1 MTAFD
6 ICTISQKYQQIKMI
20 QDQKLSLK
28 EIKLGDF
35 LVAMRGL
42 LRPNNYEK
50 SVVEYY
56 LTEDQ
61 IIETQKEVT
70 GVFKSVLQN
79 TINDTEITWALDDA
93 VDIFM
98 TTGSGVIIGI
108 FNLNLI
114 YYENITGIPNKT
126 FVVSLLSIL
135 FRKKDICNEEQSVV
149 QKF

>member
-1 MTAFD
+1 
-6 ICTISQKYQQIKMI
+6 MI

-108 FNLNLI
+108 SNLNLI
-114 YYENITGIPNKT
+114 Y
-126 FVVSLLSIL
+126 VL
-135 FRKKDICNEEQSVV
+135 
-149 QKF
+149 